1 MNIILKIIYFSLICY
16 LIIEQFSQ
24 NRNRKLKRALGQN
37 TGLDFKKGVGLVG
50 SRFSKYFNRKEVEN
64 RLRRAGN
71 PWRISVDGFVGMKV
85 ILPLVMAL
93 LQIYLRSNIYYL
105 AIVSFFTFFLP
116 DLFVKLVTNDRKK
129 AIKKELPDIVDIFE
143 SAIASGI
150 DVGTAFNLAAEYV
163 KGNELKKE
171 LSLMAAKYAVT
182 KDKEEALVGF
192 KDNINMY
199 DTDLLVLALL
209 QDSRTGKAQDMLES
223 LAREQANNLVGTIEV
238 NAKSVEYKVLMA
250 CSLMA
255 VSIALTIFY
264 PYLSL
269 LNDGLSDIFK

>member
-1 MNIILKIIYFSLICY
+1 MNMIFKIIFFSMVCY
-16 LIIEQFSQ
+16 LIMEQFSL
-24 NRNRKLKRALGQN
+24 NSDKKLKRALGEN
-37 TGLDFKKGVGLVG
+37 TGLDFKKRVDLLG
-50 SRFSKYFNRKEVEN
+50 SRFSKYFNRIEVDN
-64 RLRRAGN
+64 KLRRAGN
-71 PWRISVDGFVGMKV
+71 PWSLSVDGFVGIKIM
-85 ILPLVMAL
+85 LPLLMIL
-93 LQIYLRSNIYYL
+93 IQIYLRSNIYYL
-105 AIVSFFTFFLP
+105 VIVSFFTFFLP

-171 LSLMAAKYAVT
+171 LALMAAKYALT

-192 KDNINMY
+192 RDNINMY

-223 LAREQANNLVGTIEV
+223 LAREQANNVVATIEV

-269 LNDGLSDIFK
+269 LNEGLYDIFK